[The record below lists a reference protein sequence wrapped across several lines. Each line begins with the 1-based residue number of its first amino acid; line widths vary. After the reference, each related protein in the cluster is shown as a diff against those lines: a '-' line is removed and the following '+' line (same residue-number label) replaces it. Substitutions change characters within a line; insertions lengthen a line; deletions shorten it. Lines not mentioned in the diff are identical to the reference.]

1 MKQTTDE
8 CLKWMRDTVRDITF
22 LLKSRLFYLGVAVIT
37 AGILLNFIA
46 QIYLHDYISEG
57 HSLPVLSDLILQ
69 NLPYLDIDY
78 LYDIFSLTSLILFI
92 LYLFHKRRLRD
103 VPYVLLLLGI
113 FQCVRA
119 VFIVLTPFG
128 NPPMFNGTDG
138 LFNGFSRYELGV
150 YPSGHTGASYL
161 YVLIAQNTAYRRLLA
176 FCVLVIV
183 GSLFLSRGHYS
194 IDVLS
199 GIFFAYAIYVFGER
213 NLRPLI

>member
-1 MKQTTDE
+1 MKTHTDGFRE
-8 CLKWMRDTVRDITF
+8 WACVTGSDLVF
-22 LLKSRLFYLGVAVIT
+22 LLRNRLFYLAVVVLA
-37 AGILLNFIA
+37 AGILLNFSA
-46 QIYLHDYISEG
+46 QVYLHDYISEG

-69 NLPYLDIDY
+69 NIPYMDIDY
-78 LYDIFSLTSLILFI
+78 LYDIFSLVSLILFI
-92 LYLFHKRRLRD
+92 IYLFHKQKLRD

-113 FQCVRA
+113 FQCVRGA
-119 VFIVLTPFG
+119 FIILTPFG

-138 LFNGFSRYELGV
+138 LFNGFSKYELGV

-161 YVLIAQNTAYRRLLA
+161 YVLIAQSIGYRWLLA